1 MQRTEHC
8 VPSSVEIIPETTFQI
23 ESALFSAPAQDTT
36 YALFAPLHYESG
48 YAYPL
53 IVWLHGRGN
62 DERQLLRIMPQVS
75 MRNYVAIAPRGLG
88 GTDEGTVPIFAPAKM
103 GLSPAED
110 LGWRQTDDDIQQAE
124 QRVFDCIAAAEKK
137 LHVAPQRIFLA
148 GFDCG
153 GTMAFRLA
161 MSRPERFAGV
171 LSLGGP
177 LPAGRSLL
185 GNLVAARR
193 LAMFLAVGRH
203 SAEYPAETVCDNL
216 RLLHSAGMS
225 ITLRQYPCG
234 HELTPQM
241 LGDMDRW
248 IIEQITAP
256 CASSVDAAE
265 RQVPEL
271 D

>member
-1 MQRTEHC
+1 MQRTQHC
-8 VPSSVEIIPETTFQI
+8 VPSSIDTFPETTFQI
-23 ESALFSAPAQDTT
+23 ESALFSAPAHDTT

-75 MRNYVAIAPRGLG
+75 MRNYVAIAPRGLCATAADDG
-88 GTDEGTVPIFAPAKM
+88 GQGF
-103 GLSPAED
+103 
-110 LGWRQTDDDIQQAE
+110 GWRQTDDDIQQAE
-124 QRVFDCIAAAEKK
+124 QRVCDCIEAAQQK
-137 LHVAPQRIFLA
+137 LHVAPQRVFLA

-153 GTMAFRLA
+153 GTMAFRAA
-161 MSRPERFAGV
+161 MNRPERFAGV

-177 LPAGRSLL
+177 LPAGRSPL

-193 LAMFLAVGRH
+193 LPMFLAVGRH
-203 SAEYPAETVCDNL
+203 SAEYPAETVCGNL

-225 ITLRQYPCG
+225 VTLRQYPCG

-241 LGDMDRW
+241 LGDADRW

-256 CASSVDAAE
+256 CLSSSDDAQ
-265 RQVPEL
+265 RQVREL